1 VSELERIGDNAQ
13 RELARFEPAPGLLDV
28 VAAWAES
35 VGAEIARNAW
45 PARISRD
52 GTLHVATSS
61 SIWAFELTHL
71 EAEVRGRLQARLGE
85 NVPKQLRFAPGPLP
99 TPATG
104 PPQDASREFPA
115 VRPETRARAESLT
128 AEIEDQELRRVV
140 AAAAAASLERGSS
153 DRTV

>member
-1 VSELERIGDNAQ
+1 VSGLERIGDNAQ

-61 SIWAFELTHL
+61 SIWAFELTQL
-71 EAEVRGRLQARLGE
+71 EAEVRGRLEARLAE

-99 TPATG
+99 TPAPG
-104 PPQDASREFPA
+104 SPQDASPESPT

-128 AEIEDQELRRVV
+128 AGIEDEELRRLV
-140 AAAAAASLERGSS
+140 AAAAAASLERAAS

>member
-1 VSELERIGDNAQ
+1 VSSLERIGHDAR
-13 RELARFEPAPGLLDV
+13 RELARFEPAPGLLDI

-71 EAEVRGRLQARLGE
+71 ESEVRGRLQARLGE

-99 TPATG
+99 TPA
-104 PPQDASREFPA
+104 PVVPEDASPEPPA
-115 VRPETRARAESLT
+115 VRPETRAQAESLT
-128 AEIEDQELRRVV
+128 AEIEDEELRKVV

>member
-1 VSELERIGDNAQ
+1 VSGLERIGDNAQ

-28 VAAWAES
+28 VSAWAEA

-45 PARISRD
+45 PARLSRD

-99 TPATG
+99 TPPPG
-104 PPQDASREFPA
+104 VPQDANFEPPG
-115 VRPETRARAESLT
+115 VRPETRAQAESLT
-128 AEIEDQELRRVV
+128 AGIEDEELRRLV

>member
-1 VSELERIGDNAQ
+1 VSSLERIGEDAQ

-71 EAEVRGRLQARLGE
+71 ESEVRGRLQARLGE

-99 TPATG
+99 SPAPG
-104 PPQDASREFPA
+104 VPEDASPEPPA
-115 VRPETRARAESLT
+115 VRPETRAQAESLT
-128 AEIEDQELRRVV
+128 AEIEDEELRRVV